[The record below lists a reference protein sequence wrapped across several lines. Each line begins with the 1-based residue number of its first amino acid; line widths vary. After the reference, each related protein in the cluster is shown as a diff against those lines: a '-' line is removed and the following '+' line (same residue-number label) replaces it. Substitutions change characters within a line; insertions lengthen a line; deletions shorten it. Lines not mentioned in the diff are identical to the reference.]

1 MLTVLIVDDEEIGRR
16 RIARLLSEE
25 ADVEIVGECADGQ
38 QAVAVIRQRAPD
50 VLFLD
55 VQMPG
60 LDGFGVLRAL
70 EGERLPATIFV
81 TAYEQYALKAFEVFA
96 LDYLLKPFDT
106 DRFRAAFRRARELV
120 ERESSAERS
129 ERLVRL
135 LERLSADQRQL
146 EELAATARTGGLRR
160 GAYLDRLM
168 VKSGGRVFFIK
179 VDEIDWIEAA
189 GNYVR
194 LHVGKDALLVRES
207 MAAMEEKL
215 DPAQF
220 ARMHRSTIVNLD
232 RIKEMQPWFTGEYTV
247 LLRDGTQLKLSR
259 WYRDKLEER
268 MRIPT

>member
-1 MLTVLIVDDEEIGRR
+1 MPLSVLIVDDEEIARR

-25 ADVEIVGECADGQ
+25 PDVEIVGECADGQ
-38 QAVAVIRQRAPD
+38 KAVETIRDSAPD

-60 LDGFGVLRAL
+60 LDGFGVLRQL
-70 EGERLPATIFV
+70 EGARLPVTIFV
-81 TAYEQYALKAFEVFA
+81 TAYEQYALRAFEVFA

-106 DRFRAAFRRARELV
+106 DRFRAAFRRAREHV
-120 ERESSAERS
+120 ERESSAQRS
-129 ERLVRL
+129 ERLVKL
-135 LERLSADQRQL
+135 LERLSEDQRQL
-146 EELAATARTGGLRR
+146 EERVGRTKGG
-160 GAYLDRLM
+160 YLDRLM
-168 VKSGGRVFFIK
+168 VKSGGRVFFVK

-207 MAAMEEKL
+207 MSAMEEKL

-247 LLRDGTQLKLSR
+247 ILRDGTQLKLSR

-268 MRIPT
+268 MRLST